1 MSTKEATAW
10 FETLYKQSQGD
21 ETQIPWAEME
31 VNAFLS
37 EYLEQHAAQGKAIV
51 VGCGL
56 GDDAIALEEAG
67 FDVTAIDI
75 SPTAIDWCKKR
86 FDYSNVDFRVQ
97 DIFELP
103 EDMLEQYDFVFES
116 RTIQSLPLEFRDK
129 IIKAISSLMAPRA
142 KILAIAN
149 GKNSDEKFGGPP
161 WPLERNELRLFGNY
175 DLNELEF
182 SIFANDNKTSSLK
195 FRAVYQ
201 KRSGL

>member
-10 FETLYKQSQGD
+10 FETLYKESQGD
-21 ETQIPWAEME
+21 ESQIPWAEME
-31 VNAFLS
+31 VNSFLS
-37 EYLEQHAAQGKAIV
+37 EYLEQHAAHGKAIV

-86 FDYSNVDFRVQ
+86 FEYSNVDFRVQ

-103 EDMLEQYDFVFES
+103 KEMQEEYDFVFES
-116 RTIQSLPLEFRDK
+116 RTIQSLPLKFRDK
-129 IIKAISSLMAPRA
+129 IIRAISSLAAPHA

-149 GKNSDEKFGGPP
+149 GKNEGEKFDGPP
-161 WPLERNELRLFGNY
+161 WPLESNELRLFGNY

-182 SIFANDNKTSSLK
+182 SIFANDNQTSSLK